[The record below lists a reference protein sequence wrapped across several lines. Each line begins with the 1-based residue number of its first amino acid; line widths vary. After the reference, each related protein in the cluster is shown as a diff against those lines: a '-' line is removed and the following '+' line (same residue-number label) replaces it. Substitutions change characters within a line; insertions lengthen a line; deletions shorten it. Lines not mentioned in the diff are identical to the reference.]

1 MRFKPS
7 IPVFEGAETVHA
19 LDRAATVIGGVMIS
33 DRINFVTLRYFLEH
47 GLETRIRF
55 SIGAVS
61 SLRHYV
67 ETGSMPPPL
76 HRHPLIILTPF
87 SSGSRGSER

>member
-1 MRFKPS
+1 MGFEPT
-7 IPVFEGAETVHA
+7 IPVFERTEKIHV
-19 LDRAATVIGGVMIS
+19 LDRAATVIGSVMIS

-67 ETGSMPPPL
+67 QTGSMPPPPNQ
-76 HRHPLIILTPF
+76 HPLIILTPF
-87 SSGSRGSER
+87 S